1 MGKLCLSESMYRRIR
16 ENLERDHP
24 ELEVVRMQTDG
35 THEGDPRGT
44 TIFCF
49 SVDMTDTQ
57 ESLLGALEVLSM
69 DSLVW
74 VQAPGAGMEHEMWA
88 RLLERGVRLTSAAGV
103 HAEPIAQYVFTY
115 VLNDLRDVA
124 GHRQRQAA
132 GKWEPTV
139 SDDLATK
146 AIGVVGMGGIGT
158 AVARIAKAFGMH
170 VLGLRR
176 GPIKDPDVDER
187 YGPEGL
193 HELLARSD
201 YVVLALPLTATT
213 EGLVGA
219 EALRAMKDTAVL
231 INVARGPVVDEAAL
245 VASLRSRS
253 IRAAVL
259 DVFAKEPLEADSPLW
274 GLDNCVVTPH
284 DAGYSPLAGERLGEL
299 FVDNLSRFT
308 AGMQLRNEVFE
319 AGPDAAG

>member
-1 MGKLCLSESMYRRIR
+1 MKSTTSQPKAIR
-16 ENLERDHP
+16 
-24 ELEVVRMQTDG
+24 
-35 THEGDPRGT
+35 
-44 TIFCF
+44 
-49 SVDMTDTQ
+49 
-57 ESLLGALEVLSM
+57 A
-69 DSLVW
+69 
-74 VQAPGAGMEHEMWA
+74 
-88 RLLERGVRLTSAAGV
+88 SAW
-103 HAEPIAQYVFTY
+103 
-115 VLNDLRDVA
+115 
-124 GHRQRQAA
+124 GHRHR
-132 GKWEPTV
+132 G
-139 SDDLATK
+139 
-146 AIGVVGMGGIGT
+146 
-158 AVARIAKAFGMH
+158 AVAALGMH

>member
-1 MGKLCLSESMYRRIR
+1 M
-16 ENLERDHP
+16 
-24 ELEVVRMQTDG
+24 
-35 THEGDPRGT
+35 
-44 TIFCF
+44 
-49 SVDMTDTQ
+49 
-57 ESLLGALEVLSM
+57 
-69 DSLVW
+69 
-74 VQAPGAGMEHEMWA
+74 
-88 RLLERGVRLTSAAGV
+88 
-103 HAEPIAQYVFTY
+103 
-115 VLNDLRDVA
+115 
-124 GHRQRQAA
+124 
-132 GKWEPTV
+132 
-139 SDDLATK
+139 
-146 AIGVVGMGGIGT
+146 
-158 AVARIAKAFGMH
+158 
-170 VLGLRR
+170 
-176 GPIKDPDVDER
+176 
-187 YGPEGL
+187 
-193 HELLARSD
+193 
-201 YVVLALPLTATT
+201 PLTATT